1 MKPFLHSYLVCP
13 VDKGELEVEKF
24 TVKEVDIIQEQKNEI
39 IRRGLLPDQFNKEW
53 IDGVLLNPRLKLMY
67 PIYRGVPRLLVF
79 KHPLLDSFRKDFG
92 EKIRDYE
99 AKGYSFP
106 DDNSVPGE
114 KSVLASFSSEWT
126 DYGFNEDAYWGQ
138 EANAYNQ
145 SLFDTLHN
153 ETQDLSGRLVLEVGI
168 GSGGSANYMCQKFGA
183 NLIGVDLGYSTDVAF
198 QQFGKNPFLHIVQTS
213 VFNLGIREGQFDFA
227 YSHGVIHHTYNTQ
240 KAFDRL
246 SRMPKKGGR
255 LYVWVYSHVN
265 EQRTLK
271 RKVIMVLER
280 LIRPWCSRLPGF
292 LQTLVLQPI
301 VPLYIFH
308 QNTVYSGRKGMA
320 RYSYR
325 EALHA
330 ARDRFTPRYIHRH
343 SEEEVMGW
351 FDQNGFGKVRPLSS
365 RNFSESMPVGFYKN
379 TGVEG
384 FKLNN

>member
-1 MKPFLHSYLVCP
+1 MKPFLSTHLVCP
-13 VDKGELEVEKF
+13 VDRGELEIESF
-24 TVKEVDIIQEQKNEI
+24 TIKEAALTDEQKDEI
-39 IRRGLLPDQFNKEW
+39 SRRGLPLDAFDIEW
-53 IDGVLLNPRLKLMY
+53 IDGLLLNPRLKLMY

-79 KHPLLDSFRKDFG
+79 RHPLLDSFRRDFG
-92 EKIRDYE
+92 DNLRNYE
-99 AKGYSFP
+99 AKGYTFP

-114 KSVLASFSSEWT
+114 KNVLASFSSEWT

-138 EANAYNQ
+138 DAKAYNQ

-153 ETQDLSGRLVLEVGI
+153 EGQDLRNKLVLEVGI
-168 GSGGSANYMCQKFGA
+168 GSGGSANYMCQKFGT

-198 QQFGKNPFLHIVQTS
+198 QQFSKNPFLHIVQTS
-213 VFNLGIREGQFDFA
+213 VFNPGIREGRFDFV
-227 YSHGVIHHTYNTQ
+227 YSHGVIHHTHNTRR
-240 KAFDRL
+240 AFDRL
-246 SRMPKKGGR
+246 TLLTKTGGR
-255 LYVWVYSHVN
+255 LYVWVYSHLN

-271 RKVIMVLER
+271 RRVIMVLER
-280 LIRPWCSRLPGF
+280 LVRPWCSRLPGWM
-292 LQTLVLQPI
+292 QTIVLQPF

-308 QNTVYSGRKGMA
+308 QNTVYSGKKGMA

-351 FDQNGFGKVRPLSS
+351 FAQNGFERIQPLSA
-365 RNFSESMPVGFYKN
+365 RNFSESMPVGFYMN

-384 FKLNN
+384 FKTK